1 VAKEGLDKG
10 GSTPNYLGW
19 LTIAFMTVS
28 CVASIRNT
36 PSMAI
41 YGWASIFLYLI
52 PAIVFLIPTAL
63 VAAELASGWDGGP
76 YRWIGEG
83 IGPRAGFVG
92 VWAQFAMTIPY
103 YPTLLAS
110 VAATFAYVIT
120 PSLASNGYYTAIVIL
135 VCYWIATVVSF
146 RGLSASAILSS
157 GGMVIGT
164 LIPGLTLV
172 GLGIA
177 YLFGSGPNEA
187 SGTGFLPPWT
197 GIASLVLIVNNF
209 LSFAG
214 MEVNA
219 VHVSRLRN
227 PGKEFP
233 RAIFLASG
241 MALLIFVLP
250 ALAISFVV
258 PRDQLSLTSGVMQA
272 FEQFFSYFGVGFL
285 TPIFAIMI
293 VCAMLGGMMGW
304 LAGPSK
310 GLLMVGKKHGYIPPF
325 LQKTNKNGIQSNILI
340 AQGVIVSLI
349 ALLFALI
356 PDVSSAFWILSAMTT
371 QVYLIMYVLMFI
383 SVIKLRRTQPDVK
396 RGYRCPALWFIAGTG
411 LVSSVACFLIG
422 LIPPSQFG
430 NNSPALYA
438 GLMLVGTFVIGL
450 AIPLLFLWRRK
461 PDWVAP
467 EPVEAEGAQAEQVQA
482 AAESGPVPA
491 AEEGSAS

>member
-1 VAKEGLDKG
+1 
-10 GSTPNYLGW
+10 
-19 LTIAFMTVS
+19 
-28 CVASIRNT
+28 
-36 PSMAI
+36 MAI

-63 VAAELASGWDGGP
+63 VAAELASGWEGGP
-76 YRWIGEG
+76 YRWIGEA
-83 IGPRAGFVG
+83 IGPKTGFVG

-103 YPTLLAS
+103 YPSLLAS
-110 VAATFAYVIT
+110 VAATFAYVIS
-120 PSLASNGYYTAIVIL
+120 PSLADNGVYTAIVIL
-135 VCYWIATVVSF
+135 VMYWVATLVSF
-146 RGLSASAILSS
+146 RGLSASAVLSS

-164 LIPGLTLV
+164 LIPGVTPV

-187 SGTGFLPPWT
+187 AGTGFLPPFT
-197 GIASLVLIVNNF
+197 GIASLVLVVGNF

-219 VHVSRLRN
+219 VHVNKLRE

-258 PRDQLSLTSGVMQA
+258 PRSQLTLTAGVMQA
-272 FEQFFSYFGVGFL
+272 FQQFFEYFHVSFL
-285 TPIFAIMI
+285 TPIFAVMI

-310 GLLMVGKKHGYIPPF
+310 GLLMIGRQNGYLPPF

-340 AQGVIVSLI
+340 AQGVIVSGI

-383 SVIKLRRTQPDVK
+383 AVIRLRRSQPDVM
-396 RGYRCPALWFIAGTG
+396 RGYRCPAVWLVAGLG
-411 LVSSVACFLIG
+411 LVSSILCFGIG

-430 NNSPALYA
+430 SGSPAAYA
-438 GLMLVGTFVIGL
+438 GLMLGGTVIIGL

-461 PDWVAP
+461 PTWIAP
-467 EPVEAEGAQAEQVQA
+467 QT
-482 AAESGPVPA
+482 AESGEGSEPEGEAGPVA
-491 AEEGSAS
+491 TAQEGSAS

>member
-1 VAKEGLDKG
+1 VAKEAG
-10 GSTPNYLGW
+10 GKTGPAGVKYLGW

-41 YGWASIFLYLI
+41 YGWASVFLYLV

-63 VAAELASGWDGGP
+63 IAAELASGWEGGP
-76 YRWIGEG
+76 YRWIGEAM
-83 IGPRAGFVG
+83 GPKTGFVG

-103 YPTLLAS
+103 YPSLLAS
-110 VAATFAYVIT
+110 VAATFAYVIN
-120 PSLASNGYYTAIVIL
+120 PDLASSGVYTAIVIL
-135 VCYWIATVVSF
+135 VLYWVATLVSF

-164 LIPGLTLV
+164 LIPGVTLV
-172 GLGIA
+172 ALGIA
-177 YLFGSGPNEA
+177 YLFGGGTNEA
-187 SGTGFLPPWT
+187 AGTSFLPPWT
-197 GIASLVLIVNNF
+197 GIASLVLIVGNF

-219 VHVSRLRN
+219 VHVNKLRE

-241 MALLIFVLP
+241 MALLIFILP

-258 PRDQLSLTSGVMQA
+258 PRDQLTLTAGVMQA
-272 FEQFFSYFGVGFL
+272 FQQFFEYFNVSWL
-285 TPIFAIMI
+285 TPIFAVMI

-304 LAGPSK
+304 LAGPSR
-310 GLLMVGKKHGYIPPF
+310 GLLMIGRQQGFLPPF
-325 LQKTNKNGIQSNILI
+325 LQKTNHNGIQSNILI
-340 AQGVIVSLI
+340 AQGVIVSAI

-356 PDVSSAFWILSAMTT
+356 PSVSSAFWILSAMTT

-383 SVIKLRRTQPDVK
+383 AVIKLRRLQPDVP
-396 RGYRCPALWFIAGTG
+396 RGYRCPAVWVVGSVG
-411 LVSSVACFLIG
+411 LVSSICCFVIG

-430 NNSPALYA
+430 TGSVWAYA
-438 GLMLVGTFVIGL
+438 GLMLAGTFIIGL

-461 PDWVAP
+461 PTWIAPAEAGGEKP
-467 EPVEAEGAQAEQVQA
+467 EPAGEP
-482 AAESGPVPA
+482 GPIPA
-491 AEEGSAS
+491 APEGSAS